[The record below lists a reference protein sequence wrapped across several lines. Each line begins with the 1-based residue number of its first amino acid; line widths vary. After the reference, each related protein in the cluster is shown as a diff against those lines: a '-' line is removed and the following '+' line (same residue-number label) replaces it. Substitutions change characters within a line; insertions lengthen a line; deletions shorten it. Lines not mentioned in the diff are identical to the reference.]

1 MDEHS
6 PSRPVTAAQVMG
18 IVASTMALFFMVAFV
33 TKSVDAYRLKNWRDR
48 LWGEIDEMIQQ
59 RVELEEEL
67 QRRESQSWLEEV
79 LRDAGEVGEGMVS
92 VVVAAATPD
101 PRAQV
106 PVSATPASGASAS
119 PTGSLLSTPH
129 WKAWMRLLWGFD

>member
-6 PSRPVTAAQVMG
+6 PSRPVTVAQVMG
-18 IVASTMALFFMVAFV
+18 ILASTMALFFMVAFV

-48 LWGEIDEMIQQ
+48 LRGEIDEMIQQ

-67 QRRESQSWLEEV
+67 QRRQSQSWLEEV
-79 LRDAGEVGEGMVS
+79 LRDAGEVREGVVS
-92 VVVAAATPD
+92 VVVATATPG
-101 PRAQV
+101 PRAELT
-106 PVSATPASGASAS
+106 VSATPTPVAGSS
-119 PTGSLLSTPH
+119 PTGSLLSSPH